1 MAVYTTLDVAQ
12 LAAVL
17 ERYGLPPPSQHRP
30 EPRGAINTG
39 YHVWS
44 GGQRFFLRVNEGKSE
59 TEVRFEAEAQEYLHA
74 ARFPVPELRRAADGN
89 AWVEVA
95 GKPAMLF
102 VYAPGEEL
110 APGAVTPERCR
121 RVGEQM
127 GRLHELSAGFPTSRP
142 NPYGPAWVAERVRRI
157 QAAPADA
164 EVAAAVPLLQDE
176 LTRAAA
182 LPGAPGGLVH
192 GDLFV
197 DNVLWIGDRVSAV
210 LDWEMS
216 CVDPFAFDL
225 GVALNAW
232 CWAAGA
238 YAPDRARALLGG
250 YRSRRKLE
258 PDTAAALHPWSRYAA
273 LRWAVARL
281 AGYVPAGVPADPPA
295 GKDWR
300 EYRDRLEALRTVGE
314 AGFRGLVGA

>member
-1 MAVYTTLDVAQ
+1 MAVYTALDADQ
-12 LAAVL
+12 IAAVL
-17 ERYGLPPPSQHRP
+17 GRYGLPPPAQVRP

-59 TEVRFEAEAQEYLHA
+59 PEVRFEAEAQQYLHA
-74 ARFPVPELRRAADGN
+74 AQFPVPDLRSTTDGGP
-89 AWVEVA
+89 WVEVA

-102 VYAPGEEL
+102 AYAPGEVL
-110 APGAVTPERCR
+110 DPAAVTPEHCR

-127 GRLHELSAGFPTSRP
+127 GRLHELAEGFSSSRP
-142 NPYGPAWVAERVRRI
+142 NPYGPAWVAERLGRVA
-157 QAAPADA
+157 AAPADP
-164 EVAAAVPLLQDE
+164 E
-176 LTRAAA
+176 TAAA
-182 LPGAPGGLVH
+182 LPLFQEELARADGLPGAPRGLIH

-197 DNVLWIGDRVSAV
+197 DNVLWIGDRVSAL

-216 CVDPFAFDL
+216 CTDPFAYDL

-232 CWAAGA
+232 CWAGGYRA
-238 YAPDRARALLGG
+238 DRSRELVRG

-258 PDTAAALHPWSRYAA
+258 PETATALHAWSRFAA
-273 LRWAVARL
+273 LRFAVARL
-281 AGYVPAGVPADPPA
+281 AGYVPAGARADPPP

-300 EYRDRLEALRTVGE
+300 EYRDRLLALRDLPE
-314 AGFRGLVGA
+314 PDFRDLLGL